1 MSKADL
7 FEAFARTGKALASGK
22 RLELLELLAQG
33 ERPVQ
38 QLAAVSGLNLTTA
51 SAHLQLLRDA
61 GLVTSRRDGTRVLY
75 RLAGDDV
82 ADLVTTLLRVAE
94 RHRPETAAAA
104 SAHLPADVRTIR
116 RDELVD
122 RAQRGEVL
130 ILDVRPAEEYA
141 AGHLPGAVSIPADEL
156 AGRLAEIPADVEVA
170 AYCRGRFCV
179 LSYDAVHL
187 LTQHGYTAHLLA
199 DGVIEF
205 LADDVALATA
215 TLTPSATASPTAR
228 TS

>member
-1 MSKADL
+1 MSKTDL
-7 FEAFARTGKALASGK
+7 FESFARTGKALASGK

-38 QLAAVSGLNLTTA
+38 QLAAVAGLNLTTT

-61 GLVTSRRDGTRVLY
+61 GLVVSRREGTRVLY
-75 RLAGDDV
+75 RLAGADV
-82 ADLVTTLLRVAE
+82 AELVTVMFRVAE
-94 RHRPETAAAA
+94 RHRPEVSAAATGLT
-104 SAHLPADVRTIR
+104 SHLPDGVHVLDRT
-116 RDELVD
+116 ELLD
-122 RAQRGEVL
+122 RSRRGEVL
-130 ILDVRPAEEYA
+130 VLDVRPSEEYA

-156 AGRLAEIPADVEVA
+156 AGRLAELPADVEVA

-187 LTQHGYTAHLLA
+187 LTDRGYTAHLVA

-205 LADDVALATA
+205 LADDVALTTA
-215 TLTPSATASPTAR
+215 PAGSTP
-228 TS
+228 

>member
-1 MSKADL
+1 MSKSDL
-7 FEAFARTGKALASGK
+7 FESFARTGKALASGK

-38 QLAAVSGLNLTTA
+38 QLASVAGLNLTTT

-61 GLVTSRRDGTRVLY
+61 GLVVSRRDGTRVLY
-75 RLAGDDV
+75 RLAGPDV
-82 ADLVTTLLRVAE
+82 AELVTVMFRVAE
-94 RHRPETAAAA
+94 RHRPEVSAAAA
-104 SAHLPADVRTIR
+104 GLTSQLLPDGVRVIGR
-116 RDELVD
+116 AELLD
-122 RAQRGEVL
+122 RSRKGEVL
-130 ILDVRPAEEYA
+130 VLDVRPSEEYA

-156 AGRLAEIPADVEVA
+156 ADRLAEIPADVEVA

-187 LTQHGYTAHLLA
+187 LTDRGFTTHLVA

-205 LADDVALATA
+205 LADDVALTTTA
-215 TLTPSATASPTAR
+215 AQDGSTP
-228 TS
+228 

>member
-7 FEAFARTGKALASGK
+7 FESFARTGKALASGK

-38 QLAAVSGLNLTTA
+38 QLASVAGLNLTTT

-61 GLVTSRRDGTRVLY
+61 GLIVSRRDGTRVLY
-75 RLAGDDV
+75 RLAGPDV
-82 ADLVTTLLRVAE
+82 AELVTVMFRVAE
-94 RHRPETAAAA
+94 RHRPEVAAAA
-104 SAHLPADVRTIR
+104 TRLTSQMLPDGVRII
-116 RDELVD
+116 D
-122 RAQRGEVL
+122 RAELLERSHRGEVFV
-130 ILDVRPAEEYA
+130 LDVRPSEEYA
-141 AGHLPGAVSIPADEL
+141 AGHLPGAVSIPSDEL

-170 AYCRGRFCV
+170 AYCRGRYCV

-187 LTQHGYTAHLLA
+187 LAEHGHAAHLVA

-205 LADDVALATA
+205 LADDVALTTTGAQA
-215 TLTPSATASPTAR
+215 GSAP
-228 TS
+228 

>member
-1 MSKADL
+1 MSKTDL
-7 FEAFARTGKALASGK
+7 FESFARTGKALASGK

-38 QLAAVSGLNLTTA
+38 QLASVAGLNLTTT

-61 GLVTSRRDGTRVLY
+61 GLVVSRREGTRVLY
-75 RLAGDDV
+75 QLAGPDV
-82 ADLVTTLLRVAE
+82 AELVTVMFRVAE
-94 RHRPETAAAA
+94 RHRPEVSAAAA
-104 SAHLPADVRTIR
+104 GLTSQLLPDGIR
-116 RDELVD
+116 VID
-122 RAQRGEVL
+122 RAELLDRSRSGEVL
-130 ILDVRPAEEYA
+130 VLDVRPREEYA

-187 LTQHGYTAHLLA
+187 LTDQGFTAHLLA

-205 LADDVALATA
+205 LADDVPLTTTA
-215 TLTPSATASPTAR
+215 AQAGS

>member
-1 MSKADL
+1 MSKSDL
-7 FEAFARTGKALASGK
+7 FESFARTGKALASGK
-22 RLELLELLAQG
+22 RLELLELLAQS

-38 QLAAVSGLNLTTA
+38 QLASVAGLNLTTT

-61 GLVTSRRDGTRVLY
+61 GLVVSRREGTRVLY
-75 RLAGDDV
+75 RLAGPDV
-82 ADLVTTLLRVAE
+82 AELVTIMFRVAE
-94 RHRPETAAAA
+94 RHRPEVSATAAGLT
-104 SAHLPADVRTIR
+104 SQLLPDGVRVIGR
-116 RDELVD
+116 AELLD
-122 RAQRGEVL
+122 RSRRGEVL
-130 ILDVRPAEEYA
+130 VLDVRPSEEYT

-187 LTQHGYTAHLLA
+187 LTDHGYTTHLVA

-205 LADDVALATA
+205 LADDVALTTTTA
-215 TLTPSATASPTAR
+215 PAGSTP
-228 TS
+228 

>member
-1 MSKADL
+1 MSKSDL
-7 FEAFARTGKALASGK
+7 FESFARTGKALANGK

-38 QLAAVSGLNLTTA
+38 QLASVAGLNLTTT

-61 GLVTSRRDGTRVLY
+61 GLVVSRREGTRVLY
-75 RLAGDDV
+75 RLAGPDV
-82 ADLVTTLLRVAE
+82 AELVTVMFRVAE
-94 RHRPETAAAA
+94 RHRPDVSAAAA
-104 SAHLPADVRTIR
+104 GLTSQLLPDGVRVI
-116 RDELVD
+116 D
-122 RAQRGEVL
+122 RAELLDRSRRGEVL
-130 ILDVRPAEEYA
+130 VLDVRPSEEYA
-141 AGHLPGAVSIPADEL
+141 VGHLPGAVSIPADEL

-187 LTQHGYTAHLLA
+187 LADHGYTTHLVA

-205 LADDVALATA
+205 LADDVVLATTTA
-215 TLTPSATASPTAR
+215 PAGSTP
-228 TS
+228 

>member
-1 MSKADL
+1 MSKTDL
-7 FEAFARTGKALASGK
+7 FESFARTGKALASGK

-38 QLAAVSGLNLTTA
+38 QLASVAGLNLTTT

-61 GLVTSRRDGTRVLY
+61 GLVVSRREGTRVLY
-75 RLAGDDV
+75 RLAGPDV
-82 ADLVTTLLRVAE
+82 AELVTVMFRVAE
-94 RHRPETAAAA
+94 RHRPEVSAAAA
-104 SAHLPADVRTIR
+104 GLTSQLLPDGIR
-116 RDELVD
+116 VID
-122 RAQRGEVL
+122 RAELLDRSRSGEVL
-130 ILDVRPAEEYA
+130 VLDVRPREEYA

-187 LTQHGYTAHLLA
+187 LTDQGFTAHLLA

-205 LADDVALATA
+205 LADDV
-215 TLTPSATASPTAR
+215 TLTTTAAQAGS

>member
-1 MSKADL
+1 MSKTDL
-7 FEAFARTGKALASGK
+7 FESFARTGKALASGK

-38 QLAAVSGLNLTTA
+38 QLAAVAGLNLTTT

-61 GLVTSRRDGTRVLY
+61 GLVVSRREGTRVLY
-75 RLAGDDV
+75 RLAGADV
-82 ADLVTTLLRVAE
+82 AELVTVMFRVAE
-94 RHRPETAAAA
+94 RHRPEVSAAATGLT
-104 SAHLPADVRTIR
+104 SHLPDGIHVLDRT
-116 RDELVD
+116 ELLD
-122 RAQRGEVL
+122 RSRRGEVL
-130 ILDVRPAEEYA
+130 VLDVRPSEEYA

-156 AGRLAEIPADVEVA
+156 AGRLAELPADVEVA

-187 LTQHGYTAHLLA
+187 LTDRGYTAHLVA

-205 LADDVALATA
+205 LADDVALT
-215 TLTPSATASPTAR
+215 TASAPAG
-228 TS
+228 SAQ

>member
-1 MSKADL
+1 MSKSDL
-7 FEAFARTGKALASGK
+7 FESFARTGKALSSGK

-38 QLAAVSGLNLTTA
+38 KLASVAGLNLTTT

-61 GLVTSRRDGTRVLY
+61 GLVVSRREGTRVLY
-75 RLAGDDV
+75 RLAGPDV
-82 ADLVTTLLRVAE
+82 ADLVTAMFRVAE
-94 RHRPETAAAA
+94 RHRPEVAAAA
-104 SAHLPADVRTIR
+104 AGLTSQLLPDGVRVI
-116 RDELVD
+116 D
-122 RAQRGEVL
+122 RAELLERSHSGEVL
-130 ILDVRPAEEYA
+130 VLDVRPSEEYV

-187 LTQHGYTAHLLA
+187 LTERGFTAHLVA

-205 LADDVALATA
+205 LADDVALT
-215 TLTPSATASPTAR
+215 TASAQAGSTP
-228 TS
+228 

>member
-1 MSKADL
+1 MSKSDL
-7 FEAFARTGKALASGK
+7 FESFARTGKALASGK

-38 QLAAVSGLNLTTA
+38 QLASVARLNLTTT

-61 GLVTSRRDGTRVLY
+61 GLVVSRREGTRVLY
-75 RLAGDDV
+75 RLAGPDV
-82 ADLVTTLLRVAE
+82 AELVTVMFRVAE
-94 RHRPETAAAA
+94 RHRPEVSAAAA
-104 SAHLPADVRTIR
+104 GMTSELLPDGVRVI
-116 RDELVD
+116 D
-122 RAQRGEVL
+122 RAELLDRSRRGEVL
-130 ILDVRPAEEYA
+130 VLDVRPSEEYA

-156 AGRLAEIPADVEVA
+156 ADRLAEIPADVEVA

-187 LTQHGYTAHLLA
+187 LTDHGYTSHLVA
-199 DGVIEF
+199 DGIIEF
-205 LADDVALATA
+205 LADDVALTTTTA
-215 TLTPSATASPTAR
+215 QAGS

>member
-1 MSKADL
+1 MSKSDL
-7 FEAFARTGKALASGK
+7 FESFARTGKALSSGK

-38 QLAAVSGLNLTTA
+38 KLASVAGLNLTTT
-51 SAHLQLLRDA
+51 SAHLQLLRDS
-61 GLVTSRRDGTRVLY
+61 GLVVSRREGTRVLY
-75 RLAGDDV
+75 RLAGPDV
-82 ADLVTTLLRVAE
+82 ADLVTAMFRVAE
-94 RHRPETAAAA
+94 RHRPEVAAAA
-104 SAHLPADVRTIR
+104 AGLTSQLLPDGVRVI
-116 RDELVD
+116 D
-122 RAQRGEVL
+122 RAELLERSHSGEVL
-130 ILDVRPAEEYA
+130 VLDVRPSEEYV

-187 LTQHGYTAHLLA
+187 LTERGFTAHLVA

-205 LADDVALATA
+205 LADDVALT
-215 TLTPSATASPTAR
+215 TASAQAGSTP
-228 TS
+228 